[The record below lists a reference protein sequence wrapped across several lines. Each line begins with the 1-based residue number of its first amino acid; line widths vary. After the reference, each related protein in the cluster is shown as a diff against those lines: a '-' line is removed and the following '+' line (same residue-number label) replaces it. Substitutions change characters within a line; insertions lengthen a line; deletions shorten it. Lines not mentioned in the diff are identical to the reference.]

1 MAPYGATTIYFSAW
15 CNHLN
20 SHCGK
25 ISKIEF
31 SNQSRNRKILLVAMV
46 LKTKLK
52 EFLIYDTEFTSEI
65 AALCSLFS
73 DLGQHQQ
80 AATPS
85 EVSISKVVPI
95 HFSPMR
101 NSTSPTLSCH
111 NDSIMVW
118 NDHHHKICIRWPTS
132 SVFLPLASFYDHSL
146 WSNSD
151 SDTNKHTNS
160 FISTGT
166 SVILILLLLKKVENR
181 NACLKFENYHLYLP
195 TISPFWMMIELFNIS
210 TIVQCSS
217 RIETLSK

>member
-1 MAPYGATTIYFSAW
+1 MFP
-15 CNHLN
+15 
-20 SHCGK
+20 
-25 ISKIEF
+25 
-31 SNQSRNRKILLVAMV
+31 
-46 LKTKLK
+46 
-52 EFLIYDTEFTSEI
+52 
-65 AALCSLFS
+65 FS
-73 DLGQHQQ
+73 DLGQQQ

-160 FISTGT
+160 FTYIHWHICDTDNT
-166 SVILILLLLKKVENR
+166 FAKKKLKIEMLAWSLR
-181 NACLKFENYHLYLP
+181 TTICICQPYLP
-195 TISPFWMMIELFNIS
+195 FEWWLSYS
-210 TIVQCSS
+210 TFQQLCSAAA
-217 RIETLSK
+217 E